1 MILKKNNNSNNDNN
15 DQEDLH
21 TMTPLII
28 SSQSQMTGD
37 FILSTDVK
45 IDGYV
50 EGNVITTKSVIIG
63 EHGHLKGNL
72 KCNNLKLYG
81 CIEGTSE
88 VVESAYLHS
97 TAIYTGKLNAPH
109 ISVFPGSRI
118 NADINI
124 NGEKKHSPKTVSEKK
139 SAQKPIAMI
148 PAEEK
153 SLPPN
158 DLSLTEEVKNSQP
171 AKSFLLN
178 NLK

>member
-1 MILKKNNNSNNDNN
+1 MILKKNNSNNDNN
-15 DQEDLH
+15 NQDGLH
-21 TMTPLII
+21 AMTPLII
-28 SSQSQMTGD
+28 SSQSQMSGD

-50 EGNVITTKSVIIG
+50 EGNVMTTKSVIIG

-81 CIEGTSE
+81 RIEGTSE
-88 VVESAYLHS
+88 VAESAYLHS
-97 TAIYTGKLNAPH
+97 TAIYSGKLNAPH
-109 ISVFPGSRI
+109 ISVFPGSHI

-124 NGEKKHSPKTVSEKK
+124 NGEKKYSSKPLLPGKK
-139 SAQKPIAMI
+139 NVQKPVAS
-148 PAEEK
+148 EERNQ
-153 SLPPN
+153 SR
-158 DLSLTEEVKNSQP
+158 DEHSEEEAKNLQT